1 MNWEIN
7 LKMRKEPVFDPFLIF
22 LFIYT
27 SNPKYLTALL

>member
-7 LKMRKEPVFDPFLIF
+7 LKMRKEPVFDSFLIF
-22 LFIYT
+22 PFIYT